1 MDMDIVSDLSD
12 LSDHEAC
19 QTMEAVNDLAVL
31 YVVTHRPLKL
41 DYSLISLT
49 HYY

>member
-1 MDMDIVSDLSD
+1 MGIVSDLSD
-12 LSDHEAC
+12 LSDHEAH
-19 QTMEAVNDLAVL
+19 QTIEAVNYLPVL
-31 YVVTHRPLKL
+31 YVVTHQPLML